1 MSTMSLE
8 PVPGRS
14 DEMIVNMGP
23 QHPATHGVLRVV
35 LGLEG
40 ERITRAVPHI
50 GYLHRNHEKI
60 EEARTYPMVIAYT
73 DRMDY
78 VSGTQ
83 NELPFVLAVEDML
96 GIEVPDRA
104 KKIRTMF
111 FELYRLAS
119 HLVWM
124 GTAMLD
130 LGAISPFLYTFW
142 DREIILGIVEK
153 TAGAR
158 MLPNYYTFGGVRR
171 DVHPD
176 FFKDVA
182 DFLDHMER
190 RMVDY
195 EHLVL
200 ESPVVHARTIGVGVL
215 SKERAVA
222 RGVSGPVLRA
232 SGVAYDVRKAF
243 PYDAY
248 PDVEFEIPTSPDGD
262 TYARFWVRFQEM
274 YQSIRILRQLV
285 ELTPKTG
292 PYKGKAPARI
302 KPPAG
307 ERYRA
312 VENSRGEL
320 GVLVVSDGSDKPYR
334 VKHRGAAFSNLQ
346 IVPDLFEG
354 AKFSDAIAILA
365 SLDPVFGE
373 IDR

>member
-1 MSTMSLE
+1 MSTISLE
-8 PVPGRS
+8 PVPGRT
-14 DEMIVNMGP
+14 DEMVVNMGP

-35 LGLEG
+35 IGLEG
-40 ERITRAVPHI
+40 ERIVRAVPHI

-60 EEARTYPMVIAYT
+60 EEARTFWQVIPYT

-83 NELPFVLAVEDML
+83 NELPVILAVEDLL

-104 KKIRTMF
+104 KQIRTIF
-111 FELYRLAS
+111 FELFRIAS

-130 LGAISPFLYTFW
+130 LGAITPFLYTFW

-158 MLPNYYTFGGVRR
+158 MLPNYYTLGGVRR

-182 DFLDHMER
+182 DFVDHLER
-190 RMVDY
+190 RMPDY

-200 ESPVVHARTIGVGVL
+200 ENPIVHARTKGVGVL
-215 SKERAVA
+215 SKERAIA

-248 PDVEFEIPTSPDGD
+248 PEVEFEIPTSPDGD
-262 TYARFWVRFQEM
+262 TYARFWVRFQEI
-274 YQSIRILRQLV
+274 YQACKIIRQLL
-285 ELTPKTG
+285 EKTPKTG
-292 PYKGKAPARI
+292 PYKGKAPARL
-302 KPPAG
+302 KVNG

-320 GVLVVSDGSDKPYR
+320 GVYVVGDGTDKPYR
-334 VKHRGAAFSNLQ
+334 IKHRGAAFGNLQ
-346 IVPDLFEG
+346 VIPDLFIG
-354 AKFSDAIAILA
+354 AKFSDAIAILS